1 MQKKSK
7 SDLKKAIVLIL
18 FLLCQSNVSSKDM
31 ILDQLKNPKLT
42 NQSQEWNFITDQ
54 VMGGVSTGKF
64 MVENVDGVM
73 CYRMT
78 GDVSTRNN
86 GGFIQIRAK
95 LNPEINSNDYD
106 GVYLIV
112 YGNEKNYNLHL
123 RTGLTLA
130 PWQYYSYTFATTKNW
145 SEIRAPFKQFKKS
158 NFYQP
163 KSLLGQNIKS
173 VGLVAGFDDFKSDIC
188 LSEIGFY

>member
-1 MQKKSK
+1 MQKKSNFV
-7 SDLKKAIVLIL
+7 LKIIIFLIL
-18 FLLCQSNVSSKDM
+18 FLLCQNKVYSKNM

-42 NQSQEWNFITDQ
+42 NQSQRWNFITDQ

-64 MVENVDGVM
+64 IVEEVDGVK
-73 CYRMT
+73 CYKMT
-78 GDVSTRNN
+78 GDVSTKNN
-86 GGFIQIRAK
+86 GGFIQIRTK
-95 LNPEINSNDYD
+95 LIPEINSKDYN
-106 GVYLIV
+106 GIYLKV

-130 PWQYYSYTFATTKNW
+130 PWQYYSYTFFSSKNW
-145 SEIRAPFKQFKKS
+145 IEIKAPFVKFKKS

-163 KSLLGQNIKS
+163 KSILGQNIKS
-173 VGLVAGFDDFKSDIC
+173 IGLVAGFDDFISDIC

>member
-1 MQKKSK
+1 MKK
-7 SDLKKAIVLIL
+7 IIFLIL
-18 FLLCQSNVSSKDM
+18 FLLCQSNAFSNDM

-42 NQSQEWNFITDQ
+42 NQSQQWNFITDQ

-64 MVENVDGVM
+64 IVEQVDGVS

-78 GDVSTRNN
+78 GDVSTKNN

-95 LNPEINSNDYD
+95 LNPQINSKDYD
-106 GVYLIV
+106 GVYVKV
-112 YGNEKNYNLHL
+112 YGNEKQYNLHL

-130 PWQYYSYTFATTKNW
+130 PWQYYSYTFTTKKKW
-145 SEIRAPFKQFKKS
+145 IKIRAPFEQFKKS

-163 KSLLGQNIKS
+163 KSILGQSIKS
-173 VGLVAGFDDFKSDIC
+173 VGLVAGFEDFKSDIC

>member
-1 MQKKSK
+1 MQKKSNTV
-7 SDLKKAIVLIL
+7 LKKKIFLIL
-18 FLLCQSNVSSKDM
+18 YLLCQNNVYSKDM

-64 MVENVDGVM
+64 IVERVDGVM
-73 CYRMT
+73 CYKMT
-78 GDVSTRNN
+78 GNVSTKNN

-95 LNPEINSNDYD
+95 LIPEISSKDYE
-106 GVYLIV
+106 GVYIKV

-130 PWQYYSYTFATTKNW
+130 PWQYYSYTFPTTKNW
-145 SEIRAPFKQFKKS
+145 SEIRAPFIEFKKS

-163 KSLLGQNIKS
+163 KSILGQNIKS
-173 VGLVAGFDDFKSDIC
+173 IGLVAGFDNFKSDIC

>member
-1 MQKKSK
+1 MQKKSSPILNK
-7 SDLKKAIVLIL
+7 VVFLIL
-18 FLLCQSNVSSKDM
+18 FLIFHSTVFSKDM

-42 NQSQEWNFITDQ
+42 NQSQNWNFITDQ

-64 MVENVDGVM
+64 TVEKVDGVI
-73 CYRMT
+73 CYRMI
-78 GDVSTRNN
+78 GDVSTKNN

-95 LNPEINSNDYD
+95 LNPEINTKEYD
-106 GVYLIV
+106 GVYINV

-130 PWQYYSYTFATTKNW
+130 PWQYYSYTFTSTKNW
-145 SEIRAPFKQFKKS
+145 NEIRAPFEQFKKS

-163 KSLLGQNIKS
+163 KSILGQKIKS
-173 VGLVAGFDDFKSDIC
+173 IGLVAGFDDFKSDIC

>member
-1 MQKKSK
+1 MKK
-7 SDLKKAIVLIL
+7 IIFLIL
-18 FLLCQSNVSSKDM
+18 LLICQNKTFSDDM
-31 ILDQLKNPKLT
+31 ILDKLKNPKIT
-42 NQSQEWNFITDQ
+42 NQSQKWNFITDQ

-64 MVENVDGVM
+64 IVEKVEGVV

-78 GDVSTRNN
+78 GDVSTKNN
-86 GGFIQIRAK
+86 GGFIQMRTK
-95 LNPEINSNDYD
+95 LSPEINSKDYK
-106 GVYLIV
+106 GLYLKV

-130 PWQYYSYTFATTKNW
+130 PWQYYSYTFASTKNW
-145 SEIRAPFKQFKKS
+145 IEIRAPFEQFKKS

-163 KSLLGQNIKS
+163 KSILGQSIKS
-173 VGLVAGFDDFKSDIC
+173 VGLVAGFDNFKSDIC

>member
-1 MQKKSK
+1 MKK
-7 SDLKKAIVLIL
+7 II
-18 FLLCQSNVSSKDM
+18 FLLLVLFFQSYTFSKEM
-31 ILDQLKNPKLT
+31 ILDQLKKPKLT
-42 NQSQEWNFITDQ
+42 NQSQQWNFITDQ

-64 MVENVDGVM
+64 KVEEVDGVM

-78 GDVSTRNN
+78 GDVSTKNN
-86 GGFIQIRAK
+86 GGFIQIRTK
-95 LNPEINSNDYD
+95 LIPEINSKDYN
-106 GVYLIV
+106 GIYLIV
-112 YGNEKNYNLHL
+112 YGNEKNYNIHL

-145 SEIRAPFKQFKKS
+145 SKIRAPFEQFKKS

-163 KSLLGQNIKS
+163 KSILGQNIKS
-173 VGLVAGFDDFKSDIC
+173 VGLVAGFEDFKSDIC